1 LTPTP
6 QEKAMNI
13 YEDETLE
20 QKLEALS
27 DQAGLLVLDLLLAG
41 LQKARRE
48 IQIFQEFSGAK
59 AEARSDRDPF

>member
-1 LTPTP
+1 
-6 QEKAMNI
+6 MNI

-48 IQIFQEFSGAK
+48 IQIFQEFSEAK
-59 AEARSDRDPF
+59 AQPRSDPDPF